1 MIILRKL
8 GRRLTFL
15 IFIPILA
22 AANAW
27 SSRAQSFGSLIAA
40 TILSSL
46 ACGAGEAP
54 VATIAADLYSVR
66 ERGSTMMVF
75 NIALS
80 AGLFVGPL
88 INSTIAEFVG
98 WRWVCGWI
106 GIASILLWLITFGM
120 VHETCSYP
128 QGQLNDRN
136 LLPETLSLKAGYNRD
151 LSLVTAA
158 TNTICVIAYPSV
170 LWAGVTIGVFVGWN
184 VVVQLTA
191 SQVLHLPPYNFD
203 LYRIGLVMLSGFIGS
218 VLAIFFGGRLIDVVA
233 NRMTDRAQGKREAEY
248 RLPGL
253 LLPAIIGPL
262 GVLTFG
268 LCAAKQLSW
277 TGLAF
282 GCGMQGFGLTAGSNV
297 LVTAGMENAFGQ
309 MVAIE
314 YVLLLIGIAFMI
326 YGSKIR
332 SWTSSF
338 GPVAT
343 CM

>member
-1 MIILRKL
+1 MTYYPVCFFSFLATVNTSKFTVAVIPVAREFQVANGTAGYLVSFSVLALGVGNFLSMVILRKL

-54 VATIAADLYSVR
+54 VATIAADLYSAR

-170 LWAGVTIGVFVGWN
+170 LWAGVTIGVFVGW
-184 VVVQLTA
+184 
-191 SQVLHLPPYNFD
+191 
-203 LYRIGLVMLSGFIGS
+203 
-218 VLAIFFGGRLIDVVA
+218 
-233 NRMTDRAQGKREAEY
+233 
-248 RLPGL
+248 
-253 LLPAIIGPL
+253 
-262 GVLTFG
+262 
-268 LCAAKQLSW
+268 
-277 TGLAF
+277 
-282 GCGMQGFGLTAGSNV
+282 
-297 LVTAGMENAFGQ
+297 
-309 MVAIE
+309 
-314 YVLLLIGIAFMI
+314 
-326 YGSKIR
+326 
-332 SWTSSF
+332 
-338 GPVAT
+338 
-343 CM
+343 